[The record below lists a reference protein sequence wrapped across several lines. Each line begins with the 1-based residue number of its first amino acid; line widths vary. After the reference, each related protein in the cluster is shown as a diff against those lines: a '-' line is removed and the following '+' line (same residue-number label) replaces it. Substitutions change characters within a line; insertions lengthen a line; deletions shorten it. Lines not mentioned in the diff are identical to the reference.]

1 MSAAPDSFALRF
13 RPMSYAD
20 LTGVMAIEKSAY
32 PFPWSEPIFRD
43 CIRVGYICRVLEQN
57 GRVEAYGIMSVG
69 AGEAHVLN
77 ICVRPERQ
85 GQGLARRLLK
95 HLFNWARISSVKTLF
110 LEVRPSNLRA
120 VRLYE
125 GMGFCE
131 VGLRKNY
138 YPNPGGRE
146 DALVMARDL

>member
-1 MSAAPDSFALRF
+1 MSAAPDSFAPQF

-20 LTGVMAIEKSAY
+20 LAAVMAIETKSY
-32 PFPWSEPIFRD
+32 PFPWSETIFRD
-43 CIRVGYICRVLEQN
+43 CMRVGYICRVLERN
-57 GRVEAYGIMSVG
+57 GRIEAYGIMSLG

-77 ICVRPERQ
+77 ICVHPECH

-95 HLFNWARISSVKTLF
+95 HLFNWARISRVKTIF
-110 LEVRPSNLRA
+110 LEVRPSNARA
-120 VRLYE
+120 VRLYH

-138 YPNPGGRE
+138 YPDHGGRE
-146 DALVMARDL
+146 DALVMAKEF